1 MQSADIDPAFAKY
14 KVGPDG
20 IELHHLYVAS
30 LERAPRGSWQPCLI
44 YADNPSS
51 FLPDHHDHLLG
62 GLRTPDPQRKA
73 KDLFS
78 HYFRSFLEVGMGKRC
93 VFVGTT
99 L

>member
-14 KVGPDG
+14 KVGPGG

-30 LERAPRGSWQPCLI
+30 LEQVSRGSWQPRLI

-62 GLRTPDPQRKA
+62 GAPDRGLEATRSA
-73 KDLFS
+73 KGKRSFFSLFS
-78 HYFRSFLEVGMGKRC
+78 IFS
-93 VFVGTT
+93 
-99 L
+99 